1 MDDEQIQRVAAEPSE
16 TQKERT
22 RLNEELDK
30 LRRGRQTLDAY
41 KPEEISLPKPPILGN
56 LFPPGM
62 ESRTEKPLTNAN
74 FP

>member
-1 MDDEQIQRVAAEPSE
+1 MDDEQIQRVAAEPPE

-41 KPEEISLPKPPILGN
+41 KLEEISLPKPPILGN
-56 LFPPGM
+56 FFPPGNGV
-62 ESRTEKPLTNAN
+62 KG
-74 FP
+74 